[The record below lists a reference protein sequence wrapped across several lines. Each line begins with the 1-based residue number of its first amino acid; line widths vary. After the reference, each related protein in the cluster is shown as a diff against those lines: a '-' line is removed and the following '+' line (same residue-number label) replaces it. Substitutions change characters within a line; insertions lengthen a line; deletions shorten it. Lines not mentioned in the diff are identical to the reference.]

1 MRAERSERLRVKAGE
16 VRASARAPRWVVPA
30 VKAALVA
37 ADACVAVASFVAAY
51 MIREGGGVIAS
62 FGDGGGPLVRL
73 REGVWW
79 SAQFQPYA
87 ALLWFVVVV
96 RLLSAAYYD
105 LYRLRGEFSYLDEC
119 VRVFRAT
126 AVGSL
131 LVVAWAFLYRG
142 GFEFRAFS
150 YARGVFVLDFLLALG
165 AYTSLRL
172 AARAVQSAVRR
183 REVNLIPT
191 LVVGRGREAALCVRE
206 MRARRELGYRVIGIV
221 EAGAPADDAPR
232 EFEGVPV
239 VADLSTLPEAIRETG
254 ANEVIIT
261 DPAVPGDLLF
271 DVMMRVGRRRGVE
284 FRVAPSLF
292 NSIPRKTEADQ
303 IGVLPVITLFR
314 EPLGPGARLLKR
326 ASDIL
331 VAGAA
336 LVLLAPLWLVLAA
349 LIKLDS
355 RGPVLYAQERVG
367 MDGRIFLFLKFRTM
381 RAGSDDREH
390 REYQRRYI
398 KGQPDTNMG
407 DSLRPVYKLAA
418 DPRVTRVGRLLR
430 RASLD
435 ELPQLL
441 NVLRGDMSVVG
452 PRPPI
457 PYEVEAYELWH
468 RKRLDMKPGMTGL
481 WQVSGRNRL
490 SFDEMVRLDLFYIE
504 NWSLWLD
511 LKIMLRTLPVLLRGE
526 AY

>member
-1 MRAERSERLRVKAGE
+1 
-16 VRASARAPRWVVPA
+16 VPA

-37 ADACVAVASFVAAY
+37 ADAAVAAACFAAAY
-51 MIREGGGVIAS
+51 VLREGG
-62 FGDGGGPLVRL
+62 PLLAGFSLGRGFAWEP
-73 REGVWW
+73 RFE
-79 SAQFQPYA
+79 PYA
-87 ALLWFVVVV
+87 ALLWFVVAV
-96 RLLSAAYYD
+96 RIVSNARYD

-119 VRVFRAT
+119 VRVFRAA

-131 LVVAWAFLYRG
+131 LIVAWTFLYRG

-150 YARGVFVLDFLLALG
+150 YARGVFVLDFFLALA
-165 AYTSLRL
+165 AYAALRL
-172 AARAVQSAVRR
+172 AARAAQSAVRR

-191 LVVGRGREAALCVRE
+191 LVVGRGAEAALCVRE
-206 MRARRELGYRVIGIV
+206 MRARRELGYRVIGVV
-221 EAGAPADDAPR
+221 ETGAGPLDE

-239 VADLSTLPEAIRETG
+239 VADLAHLTEAIRETG

-261 DPAVPGDLLF
+261 DPTLSGDMLF
-271 DVMMRVGRRRGVE
+271 EVMMRVGRRRGVE

-292 NSIPRKTEADQ
+292 NCLPRKTEVDQ

-314 EPLGPGARLLKR
+314 EPLGQGARLVKR
-326 ASDIL
+326 AFDVC
-331 VAGAA
+331 VAALA
-336 LVLLAPLWLVLAA
+336 LVLLSPLWVLMAL

-355 RGPVLYAQERVG
+355 KGPVLYRQERVG

-381 RAGSDDREH
+381 RTGADDRAH

-398 KGQPDTNMG
+398 EGRPDTNLG
-407 DSLRPVYKLAA
+407 DSRRPVYKLHD
-418 DPRVTRVGRLLR
+418 DPRVTRTGRWLR
-430 RASLD
+430 RTSLD

-457 PYEVEAYELWH
+457 PYEVEAYALWH

>member
-1 MRAERSERLRVKAGE
+1 MRAERSEKLRVGAGG
-16 VRASARAPRWVVPA
+16 VRAAARAPRWVVPA
-30 VKAALVA
+30 VKAGLVA

-51 MIREGGGVIAS
+51 VLREGGGV
-62 FGDGGGPLVRL
+62 LVGFRA
-73 REGVWW
+73 GVGIVWEPR
-79 SAQFQPYA
+79 FEPYA

-96 RLLSAAYYD
+96 RLLAAAYYD

-119 VRVFRAT
+119 VRVLRST

-131 LVVAWAFLYRG
+131 LV
-142 GFEFRAFS
+142 
-150 YARGVFVLDFLLALG
+150 
-165 AYTSLRL
+165 
-172 AARAVQSAVRR
+172 
-183 REVNLIPT
+183 
-191 LVVGRGREAALCVRE
+191 GRGREAAMCVRE
-206 MRARRELGYRVIGIV
+206 MRARRELGYRVIGVV
-221 EAGAPADDAPR
+221 EAGALSDDTPR

-239 VADLSTLPEAIRETG
+239 VADLAALPEAIRETG

-261 DPAVPGDLLF
+261 DPGVSGDLLF
-271 DVMMRVGRRRGVE
+271 DVMMSVGRRRGVE

-292 NSIPRKTEADQ
+292 NCLPRKTEVDQ
-303 IGVLPVITLFR
+303 IGVLPVVTLFR
-314 EPLGPGARLLKR
+314 EPLGTGARLLKR

-331 VAGAA
+331 IAAAA
-336 LVLLAPLWLVLAA
+336 LALLAPVWLAVAL

-355 RGPVLYAQERVG
+355 RGPVLYRQERVG

-381 RAGSDDREH
+381 RAGADDREH

-398 KGQPDTNMG
+398 QGQPDTNLG
-407 DSLRPVYKLAA
+407 DSLRPVYKLHT
-418 DPRVTRVGRLLR
+418 DPRVTRVGRALR

-511 LKIMLRTLPVLLRGE
+511 LKIMLRTVPVLLRGE

>member
-1 MRAERSERLRVKAGE
+1 LTAQVPRAA
-16 VRASARAPRWVVPA
+16 ARAPGWVVPA
-30 VKAALVA
+30 VKAALVLT
-37 ADACVAVASFVAAY
+37 DACVAALCFCAAY
-51 MIREGGGVIAS
+51 TAREGGGLLKGFSPAHG
-62 FGDGGGPLVRL
+62 FAWER
-73 REGVWW
+73 
-79 SAQFQPYA
+79 QFEPYA
-87 ALLWFVVVV
+87 SLLWFVVLV
-96 RLLSAAYYD
+96 RLVSNAYYD

-119 VRVFRAT
+119 VRVFRAS

-131 LVVAWAFLYRG
+131 LIVAWAFLYRG

-150 YARGVFVLDFLLALG
+150 YARGVFVLDFLLALA
-165 AYTSLRL
+165 AYAALRL
-172 AARAVQSAVRR
+172 ATRAAQSAVRR

-191 LVVGRGREAALCVRE
+191 LVVGRGAEAALCVRE
-206 MRARRELGYRVIGIV
+206 MRARRELGYRVIGVV
-221 EAGAPADDAPR
+221 ETGPGKDAPSG
-232 EFEGVPV
+232 ESFEGVPV
-239 VADLSTLPEAIRETG
+239 VADISGLTEAIRETG

-261 DPAVPGDLLF
+261 DPTLSGDMLF
-271 DVMMRVGRRRGVE
+271 EVMMRVGRRGVE

-292 NSIPRKTEADQ
+292 NCLPRKTEVEQ

-314 EPLGPGARLLKR
+314 EPLGQGARLVKR
-326 ASDIL
+326 VFDIA
-331 VAGAA
+331 VATLA
-336 LVLLAPLWLVLAA
+336 LVLLSPLWVLMAL

-355 RGPVLYAQERVG
+355 KGPVLYRQERVG

-381 RAGSDDREH
+381 RTGADDRIH
-390 REYQRRYI
+390 REFQRQYI
-398 KGQPDTNMG
+398 EGRPETNLG
-407 DSLRPVYKLAA
+407 DSQRPVYKLHD
-418 DPRVTRVGRLLR
+418 DPRVTRTGRWLR
-430 RASLD
+430 RTSLD

-441 NVLRGDMSVVG
+441 NVLRGDMSLVG

-457 PYEVEAYELWH
+457 PYEVEAYALWH

-490 SFDEMVRLDLFYIE
+490 SFDEMVRLDLSYIE

>member
-1 MRAERSERLRVKAGE
+1 MRAERTEKVKALAK
-16 VRASARAPRWVVPA
+16 VPRAAARAPGWVVPL
-30 VKAALVA
+30 VKTALVC
-37 ADACVAVASFVAAY
+37 ADAFVAVACFCAAY
-51 MIREGGGVIAS
+51 AVREGGGLLAGFS
-62 FGDGGGPLVRL
+62 FARGFAWTPYF
-73 REGVWW
+73 E
-79 SAQFQPYA
+79 PYA
-87 ALLWFVVVV
+87 ALLWFVVLV
-96 RLLSAAYYD
+96 RLVSNAYYD

-131 LVVAWAFLYRG
+131 LIVAWAFLYRG

-150 YARGVFVLDFLLALG
+150 YARAVFVFDFLFALA
-165 AYTSLRL
+165 AYTLLRL
-172 AARAVQSAVRR
+172 ATRAVQSAVRR

-191 LVVGRGREAALCVRE
+191 LVVGRGAEAALCVRE
-206 MRARRELGYRVIGIV
+206 MRARRELGYRVIGVV
-221 EAGAPADDAPR
+221 ETGTGPLDE

-239 VADLSTLPEAIRETG
+239 VADLAGLPEAIRETG

-261 DPAVPGDLLF
+261 DPTLSGDMLF
-271 DVMMRVGRRRGVE
+271 EVMMRVGRRRGVE

-292 NSIPRKTEADQ
+292 NCLPRKTEVDQ

-314 EPLGPGARLLKR
+314 EPLGQGARMLKR
-326 ASDIL
+326 VFD
-331 VAGAA
+331 VAAALAA
-336 LVLLAPLWLVLAA
+336 LVLLSPLWVLMAL

-355 RGPVLYAQERVG
+355 NGPVLYRQERVG

-381 RAGSDDREH
+381 RTGADDREH

-398 KGQPDTNMG
+398 EGHPETNLG
-407 DSLRPVYKLAA
+407 DSLRPVYKLHD
-418 DPRVTRVGRLLR
+418 DPRVTRTGRWLR
-430 RASLD
+430 RMSLD

-441 NVLRGDMSVVG
+441 NVLRGDMSLVG

-457 PYEVEAYELWH
+457 PYEVEAYALWH

>member
-1 MRAERSERLRVKAGE
+1 MMRVERLKESGLRAGAL
-16 VRASARAPRWVVPA
+16 RALARAPGWVVPA

-37 ADACVAVASFVAAY
+37 ADAALAVASFVGAY
-51 MIREGGGVIAS
+51 ALREGGRLLAGFS
-62 FGDGGGPLVRL
+62 FERGFAWGRDF
-73 REGVWW
+73 E
-79 SAQFQPYA
+79 PYA
-87 ALLWFVVVV
+87 SLLWFVVLV
-96 RLLSAAYYD
+96 RLVSNAYYD

-119 VRVFRAT
+119 LRVFRAT

-150 YARGVFVLDFLLALG
+150 YARGVFVLDFFLALA
-165 AYTSLRL
+165 AYSVLRL
-172 AARAVQSAVRR
+172 AARAAQSAVRR

-191 LVVGRGREAALCVRE
+191 LVVGRGAEAAMCVRE
-206 MRARRELGYRVIGIV
+206 MRARRELGYRVIGVV
-221 EAGAPADDAPR
+221 ETGAGPLDE

-239 VADLSTLPEAIRETG
+239 VSDLAGLPEAIRETG

-261 DPAVPGDLLF
+261 DTTLSGDMLF
-271 DVMMRVGRRRGVE
+271 EVMMRVGRRRGVE

-292 NSIPRKTEADQ
+292 NCLPRKTEVDQ

-314 EPLGPGARLLKR
+314 EPLGQGARLVKR
-326 ASDIL
+326 AFDML
-331 VAGAA
+331 LAALA
-336 LVLLAPLWLVLAA
+336 LVLLSPLWAVMAL

-355 RGPVLYAQERVG
+355 KGPVLYRQERVG

-381 RAGSDDREH
+381 RADSDDAAH
-390 REYQRRYI
+390 REFQRKYI
-398 KGQPDTNMG
+398 AGRPETNLG
-407 DSLRPVYKLAA
+407 DPSRPVYKLHD
-418 DPRVTRVGRLLR
+418 DPRVTRTGRWLR
-430 RASLD
+430 RTSLD

-457 PYEVEAYELWH
+457 PYEVEAYALWH
-468 RKRLDMKPGMTGL
+468 RKRLDIKPGMTGL

>member
-1 MRAERSERLRVKAGE
+1 MRAERSQSSALAVE
-16 VRASARAPRWVVPA
+16 VPRASARVPRWVVPV
-30 VKAALVA
+30 VKAALLL
-37 ADACVAVASFVAAY
+37 ADAGLAVACFCVAYAV
-51 MIREGGGVIAS
+51 REGGGLLAGFS
-62 FGDGGGPLVRL
+62 FARGFAW
-73 REGVWW
+73 E
-79 SAQFQPYA
+79 SHFEPYA
-87 ALLWFVVVV
+87 ALLWFVVAV
-96 RLLSAAYYD
+96 RLISNVYYD

-119 VRVFRAT
+119 VRVFRAA

-131 LVVAWAFLYRG
+131 LIVAWAFLYRG

-150 YARGVFVLDFLLALG
+150 YARGVFVLDFLLALA
-165 AYTSLRL
+165 AYTALRL
-172 AARAVQSAVRR
+172 ATRVAQSAVRR

-191 LVVGRGREAALCVRE
+191 LVVGRGAEAALCVRE
-206 MRARRELGYRVIGIV
+206 MRARRELGYRVIGVV
-221 EAGAPADDAPR
+221 ETGGGPLDE

-239 VADLSTLPEAIRETG
+239 VADVSSLPEAIRETG

-261 DPAVPGDLLF
+261 DPTLSGDMLF
-271 DVMMRVGRRRGVE
+271 EVMMRVGRRGVE

-292 NSIPRKTEADQ
+292 NCLPRKTEVDQ

-314 EPLGPGARLLKR
+314 EPLSQGARLVKR
-326 ASDIL
+326 AFDIFAAAL
-331 VAGAA
+331 A
-336 LVLLAPLWLVLAA
+336 LVLLAPLWVLMAL

-355 RGPVLYAQERVG
+355 KGPVLYRQERVG

-381 RAGSDDREH
+381 RTGADDRVH
-390 REYQRRYI
+390 REYQKRYI
-398 KGQPDTNMG
+398 EGRPETNLG
-407 DSLRPVYKLAA
+407 DSLRPVYKLHD
-418 DPRVTRVGRLLR
+418 DPRVTRTGRWLR
-430 RASLD
+430 RTSLD

-441 NVLRGDMSVVG
+441 NVLRGDMSLVG

-457 PYEVEAYELWH
+457 PYEVEAYALWH

-504 NWSLWLD
+504 NWTLWLD
-511 LKIMLRTLPVLLRGE
+511 LKIMLRTLPVLLRGD